1 MVMSRRDA
9 RKALEL
15 HLPDAL
21 RKRLVA
27 TTEQRLPLAY
37 LVRQALRRAMDEGV
51 TWDTDVAPGVDRP
64 ILLQL
69 STEERARLEM
79 WTKARGVSDEVAIL
93 SLISTSV

>member
-1 MVMSRRDA
+1 MSRRDG

-15 HLPDAL
+15 HLPDDL

-27 TTEQRLPLAY
+27 SSEQHLPLAY
-37 LVRQALRRAMDEGV
+37 LARQALRRALDMGDGWEQPV
-51 TWDTDVAPGVDRP
+51 EPARNRP

-79 WTKARGVSDEVAIL
+79 WTSTTGVDDEEAVL
-93 SLISTSV
+93 SLIDGVV